1 MEDNTQVQN
10 DNVTE
15 ENGNAYQEYIDTI
28 NELKANSVSK
38 EKYDQLVE
46 EKKGLIEA
54 LKNGQ
59 QIQMVNEEPEVNIDE
74 LRQELYGDPDKPMT
88 NLEYVTKTLKLRQ
101 AILDKG
107 EMDPFLPN
115 GSEYKYDQSDADK
128 AEYVA
133 KVMQECVDYADGDDQ
148 LFTNELMR
156 RTKDDSLL
164 QKQKG
169 RK

>member
-1 MEDNTQVQN
+1 
-10 DNVTE
+10 
-15 ENGNAYQEYIDTI
+15 
-28 NELKANSVSK
+28 
-38 EKYDQLVE
+38 
-46 EKKGLIEA
+46 
-54 LKNGQ
+54 
-59 QIQMVNEEPEVNIDE
+59 MVNEEPEVNIDE

-115 GSEYKYDQSDADK
+115 GADYVYDQSDAIK
-128 AEYVA
+128 AATVA
-133 KVMQECVDYADGDDQ
+133 QVMQECVEYANGDDQ